1 MAAKSASTSA
11 ATTAPRRVDR
21 WTAVVVWSVVVALL
35 VGWLALMAHKALID
49 QAEQRCIYGKA
60 EQGKPLGQIGAWR
73 WWPPGYLCKKP

>member
-1 MAAKSASTSA
+1 M
-11 ATTAPRRVDR
+11 
-21 WTAVVVWSVVVALL
+21 VVALL

-49 QAEQRCIYGKA
+49 QAEQRCIYGPA